1 MIKFSLTALAL
12 FCVLSAGAAT
22 DDLILVTE
30 DEAKASQAAG
40 GMLTPRTASPAGAP
54 KIDLLAPD
62 LKKPVNV
69 PTKID
74 LRFVGTAPGEPNPET
89 FKAFYGAFRIDITR
103 RLLGAAKV
111 TKEGIS
117 VPQAVLPTGRHQL
130 LLTLTDTLGRETQQV
145 MAFTVE

>member
-1 MIKFSLTALAL
+1 MIKTSLTTLVLLFGLA
-12 FCVLSAGAAT
+12 ARAAN

-30 DEAKASQAAG
+30 GEAKASQAAG
-40 GMLTPRTASPAGAP
+40 GMLTPRASAPPGAP
-54 KIDLLAPD
+54 KIELVAPD
-62 LKKPVNV
+62 LKKSVNV

-74 LRFVGTAPGEPNPET
+74 LRFFGTPPGEPNPET
-89 FKAFYGAFRIDITR
+89 FRAFYGAFRIDITR

-117 VPQAVLPTGRHQL
+117 VPQAVLPAGRHQL
-130 LLTLTDTLGRETQQV
+130 LLTLTDTMGRETQQV